1 MTQKLT
7 SIIAGMALLFGV
19 TTAQAAGELFFY
31 NWTDYTPEDMLQKFE
46 KDTGIKVTMD
56 TYDSNETLL
65 AKLKSGATG
74 YDLAVPSS
82 NFLTIMIQEG
92 LLEKV
97 DVKSM
102 PNYKNVDPRFQ
113 GPDWDPEQMYS
124 SPYQYGTTSFA
135 IRTDVPGLSCDSLA
149 TFFEPE
155 GAACG
160 NLSVFQTPE
169 EVASMAQLYLGQQYC
184 QDDSESL
191 KAIQALLQKQNKCTK
206 IYSSEGMIDRMATKT
221 VTVTNAWNGDA
232 MRARL
237 EGTPI
242 EYCHPKEGVVGWSD
256 SLVIPKGAKN
266 KQNAEIFMNWLMAP
280 ENMAMVSN
288 FARYANAIPSSSK
301 YLEPELATAPETNP
315 PSNVEVRVSETC
327 SPRFVKAIDK
337 IWTKLRQ

>member
-1 MTQKLT
+1 MTKKIVSMTAALALT
-7 SIIAGMALLFGV
+7 FGL

-31 NWTDYTPEDMLQKFE
+31 NWTDYTPENLLEKFE
-46 KDTGIKVTMD
+46 KDTGIKVTLD

-82 NFLTIMIQEG
+82 NFVTVMIQEG

-102 PNYKNVDPRFQ
+102 SNYKNVEKSWQ
-113 GPDWDPEQMYS
+113 GPSWDPDQMYS
-124 SPYQYGTTSFA
+124 SPYQFGTTSFA
-135 IRTDVPGLSCDSLA
+135 IRTDAGQSCDSLK

-155 GAACG
+155 GEACG

-169 EVASMAQLYLGQQYC
+169 EVASLAALYLGQQYC
-184 QDDSESL
+184 DDSSTSL
-191 KAIQALLQKQNKCTK
+191 KAMQKLLQKQNKCVK
-206 IYSSEGMIDRMATKT
+206 VYSSEGMTDRMATKT
-221 VTVTNAWNGDA
+221 VVVSNAWNGDV
-232 MRARL
+232 MRGRS
-237 EGTPI
+237 EGIPI
-242 EYCHPKEGVVGWSD
+242 KYCYPKEGVVGWFD

-266 KQNAEIFMNWLMAP
+266 KKNAEIFMNWLMDG

-288 FARYANAIPSSSK
+288 FARYSNAIPSSSK
-301 YLEPELATAPETNP
+301 YLDPELASAPEVNVP
-315 PSNVEVRVSETC
+315 DGVEVRVSETC
-327 SPRFVKAIDK
+327 GPKFVKSIDK

>member
-1 MTQKLT
+1 MSGKKL
-7 SIIAGMALLFGV
+7 SVIAVAALMFGV
-19 TTAQAAGELFFY
+19 GSAQGAGELYFY
-31 NWTDYTPEDMLQKFE
+31 NWTDYTPEDLLQKFE

-82 NFLTIMIQEG
+82 NFVTIMIKEG
-92 LLEKV
+92 LLQKV

-102 PNYKNVDPRFQ
+102 SNYKNVDPRWQ
-113 GPDWDPEQMYS
+113 GPAWDPQQTYS
-124 SPYQYGTTSFA
+124 SPYQFGTTSFA
-135 IRTDVPGLSCDSLA
+135 IRTDAAGVSCDSLK

-155 GAACG
+155 GDACG

-169 EVASMAQLYLGQQYC
+169 EVASMAQLYLGQKYC
-184 QDDSESL
+184 DDSSASL
-191 KAIQALLQKQNKCTK
+191 KAMQSLLQKQNKCVK
-206 IYSSEGMIDRMATKT
+206 VYSSEGMIDRMATKT

-242 EYCHPKEGVVGWSD
+242 QYCYPKEGVVGWFD

-266 KQNAEIFMNWLMAP
+266 YENAKTFMNWLMAP

-288 FARYANAIPSSSK
+288 FARYSNAIPSSTK
-301 YLEPELATAPETNP
+301 YLDPELASAPETNP
-315 PSNVEVRVSETC
+315 PSDVEVRVSETC
-327 SPRFVKAIDK
+327 GPKFVKSVDK